1 MQGKLVEVGAIW
13 VIEFGGKKPILGI
26 KINRTAYIAFK
37 NAKKTFPYDPD
48 FYVYKHEEKTDQIH
62 RWASS
67 YGQAMVP
74 KSVFENHQGLIF
86 PQIPETTD
94 FLWTDISVLPRK
106 FPKLKAVGVIWKLF
120 NLSDVQL
127 SLKIENNY
135 FYALPRVKKDP
146 SQKGGFV
153 VLEYRTKSPAE
164 SSTAE
169 LLPHKDDMSKTVSAT
184 DVIINAKVMADGGGV
199 CGVHSSTTD
208 YCIPPHDD
216 I

>member
-67 YGQAMVP
+67 HGQAMVP
-74 KSVFENHQGLIF
+74 KSFFENHQGLVF
-86 PQIPETTD
+86 PQTPETTD
-94 FLWTDISVLPRK
+94 FLWADISVLPRK
-106 FPKLKAVGVIWKLF
+106 VPKLKAVGVIWKLF

-135 FYALPRVKKDP
+135 YYALPRDKKDP

-153 VLEYRTKSPAE
+153 ILEYRTKSPAE
-164 SSTAE
+164 NSTTE
-169 LLPHKDDMSKTVSAT
+169 LKPHKNDITKTVSAT
-184 DVIINAKVMADGGGV
+184 GAIINSEVAVDGGGV
-199 CGVHSSTTD
+199 CGDTSLHDGLLPPSTAD
-208 YCIPPHDD
+208 
-216 I
+216 

>member
-74 KSVFENHQGLIF
+74 KSFFENHPALDF
-86 PQIPETTD
+86 PQTPETTD

-106 FPKLKAVGVIWKLF
+106 APKLKAVGVIWKLF

-135 FYALPRVKKDP
+135 FYALPRDRKDP

-153 VLEYRTKSPAE
+153 ILEYRTKLPTENSAAE
-164 SSTAE
+164 P
-169 LLPHKDDMSKTVSAT
+169 LPHKDDISKTVST
-184 DVIINAKVMADGGGV
+184 TVVIMDAEVEADDGEV
-199 CGVHSSTTD
+199 CGVTPLHG
-208 YCIPPHDD
+208 
-216 I
+216 

>member
-1 MQGKLVEVGAIW
+1 MPGKLVEVGAIW

-37 NAKKTFPYDPD
+37 NAKKTFTYDPD

-74 KSVFENHQGLIF
+74 KTIFENHQGLYF
-86 PQIPETTD
+86 PQIPETID
-94 FLWTDISVLPRK
+94 FLWADISVLPK
-106 FPKLKAVGVIWKLF
+106 KAPKLKAVGVIWKLF

-135 FYALPRVKKDP
+135 FYALPRNHKDP

-153 VLEYRTKSPAE
+153 VLEYRTK
-164 SSTAE
+164 
-169 LLPHKDDMSKTVSAT
+169 LPTENSASEQQHCSDDMMETVPESKRSLLKFGRTKT
-184 DVIINAKVMADGGGV
+184 
-199 CGVHSSTTD
+199 
-208 YCIPPHDD
+208 
-216 I
+216 